1 MPNREPA
8 QCDSMPTYNLI
19 FTLEERPTNEDQRL
33 VLSVFRHPPADPADR
48 E

>member
-1 MPNREPA
+1 
-8 QCDSMPTYNLI
+8 MPTYNLI

-33 VLSVFRHPPADPADR
+33 TLSVFTHLPTVPADR